1 MIKILSIGMNHE
13 TAPVDLRECLARDPG
28 SADMA
33 LSYIREL
40 ACFRESLFISTCNR
54 VEALVT
60 TRDLP
65 EALGSIMIMLSRISG
80 LSEERFASSLY
91 VHEDAEAVRHVFRVA
106 SSLDSMVVGEPQILG
121 QMKEAYSKATREKST
136 GVILNRLMHKAF
148 KVAKRVRTET
158 GISDAAVS
166 VSYAAVELAKKIF
179 YDLGGKKVLLIGAGE
194 MAELAAKHLLNQRV
208 SSITVANRT
217 FERAV
222 EMAGVFGGAAVSFE
236 EIGTQLLEA
245 DIVIS
250 STASAG
256 YVITHEAVKKS
267 LRKRR
272 NRPIFFIDI
281 AVPRDVEPSVNDLP
295 NVYVYDIDDLGGV
308 VQLNIAQRKQ
318 EAVKAERIVQE
329 EVIKF
334 EKWLRTLDVVPTII
348 SLKEK
353 AENIRLAEIRKTLP
367 SLGAFTPSQ
376 MKALETL
383 TLSITEK
390 IINDPILVLKRKSGR
405 PTRDLY
411 LDMARRLF
419 NLDQDLAEGDEN
431 GHQPDDHE
439 TKATSSISENRDDR
453 DPPGPGSRQLQK
465 G

>member
-1 MIKILSIGMNHE
+1 MIKILGIGMNHE
-13 TAPVDLRECLARDPG
+13 TAPVDLRECLAKDPG
-28 SADMA
+28 NPVTA
-33 LSYIREL
+33 LSYMREIPCL
-40 ACFRESLFISTCNR
+40 KESLFISTCNR

-60 TRDLP
+60 TQEPHEARKSIIAMLSRMADLP
-65 EALGSIMIMLSRISG
+65 E
-80 LSEERFASSLY
+80 ERFTPSLY
-91 VHEDAEAVRHVFRVA
+91 VHEDMDAVRHVFRVA
-106 SSLDSMVVGEPQILG
+106 SSLDSMLVGEPQILG

-166 VSYAAVELAKKIF
+166 VSYAAVELARKIF
-179 YDLGGKKVLLIGAGE
+179 HDLGAKKVLLIGAGE
-194 MAELAAKHLLNQRV
+194 MAELAAKHLLSHGV
-208 SSITVANRT
+208 GSVTVANRT
-217 FERAV
+217 FETAV
-222 EMAGVFGGAAVSFE
+222 EMARIFGGTAVSFE
-236 EIGTQLLEA
+236 EIGAQILEA

-256 YVITHEAVKKS
+256 YVITQEQVKNS

-295 NVYVYDIDDLGGV
+295 NVYVYDIDDLKGV
-308 VQLNIAQRKQ
+308 VRLNIAQREE
-318 EAVKAERIVQE
+318 EAVKAERIVRE

-334 EKWLRTLDVVPTII
+334 GKWLKTLDVVPTII
-348 SLKEK
+348 SLKQK
-353 AENIRLAEIRKTLP
+353 AENIRQAEIKKTLS

-376 MKALETL
+376 MKSLETL
-383 TLSITEK
+383 TISITEK

-405 PTRDLY
+405 PTKDLY

-419 NLDQDLAEGDEN
+419 NLDQDLEEGDEN

-439 TKATSSISENRDDR
+439 VKATS
-453 DPPGPGSRQLQK
+453 
-465 G
+465 